1 MYIYILLMLYF
12 DFGLYFLEIRVF
24 EFVYMRGK
32 YTSLRMFF
40 FEVRT
45 ITLFDVS
52 LNVIAI
58 HCNTEL
64 EMLSHVRNISQI
76 ICIPWVPVSQ
86 LSPWNPAMQ
95 MQLCPP
101 STSSHVPPCWHGLLT
116 HRLTSVTVDSFIDRR
131 VYTGCGQTLHFF
143 YKFYNFS

>member
-1 MYIYILLMLYF
+1 MPNFIEIGGVTRKPLVDLTRNDPCVGNILLY
-12 DFGLYFLEIRVF
+12 EC
-24 EFVYMRGK
+24 
-32 YTSLRMFF
+32 FF

-64 EMLSHVRNISQI
+64 EMLYHVRNISQI

-101 STSSHVPPCWHGLLT
+101 STSSHVPPFRHGLLT
-116 HRLTSVTVDSFIDRR
+116 HWLTSVTYNLNITRQCIRNGDR
-131 VYTGCGQTLHFF
+131 
-143 YKFYNFS
+143 SSI